1 MSDVIDLDH
10 LAIAAEHA
18 FGNFARYY
26 AELGG
31 HPQSG
36 GYSPGFHW
44 SQVRFD
50 GGAKRG
56 HMKIEMLEPANVAEF
71 DFLRRFLD
79 RNGPGPHHLTFK
91 VPDLAATL
99 AEVRAK
105 GYEPASEDLES
116 PTWKEAF
123 LHPRQCHGIVVQL
136 AQVGPDAGDDHA
148 ADDGGEADGSDEE
161 LWPADDPQIPPPPAP
176 PARLDRLVHL
186 VADADAARALF
197 VDVLGGEPTSEG
209 DSAEG
214 RWTELAWRGGGILR
228 LVRPTGAA
236 AAWMGS
242 RIGRLHHVAF
252 TVADP
257 TDVRGARAVGEG
269 VWELAPELNLGIRL
283 RLTRR

>member
-18 FGNFARYY
+18 FANFARYY
-26 AELGG
+26 GELGG
-31 HPQSG
+31 HPQHG

-44 SQVRFD
+44 SQVGFD
-50 GGAKRG
+50 SRSPDGR
-56 HMKIEMLEPANVAEF
+56 MKIEMLEPANVVEF

-99 AEVRAK
+99 VEVRAK
-105 GYEPASEDLES
+105 GYEPASENLDS

-123 LHPRQCHGIVVQL
+123 LHPRQCHGIVVQI
-136 AQVGPDAGDDHA
+136 AQLGPDADDGEDG
-148 ADDGGEADGSDEE
+148 ADDEE
-161 LWPADDPQIPPPPAP
+161 GLWPVDEPQIPPPPAP
-176 PARLDRLVHL
+176 PARLDHLVHL
-186 VADADAARALF
+186 VADTDAARGLF
-197 VDVLGGEPTSEG
+197 VDVLGGEPVADG

-214 RWTELAWRGGGILR
+214 RWSELAWPGGGVIR
-228 LVRPTGAA
+228 LVEPTGAA
-236 AAWMGS
+236 KAWMGS

-257 TDVRGARAVGEG
+257 ADVHGARAVGEG
-269 VWELAPELNLGIRL
+269 VWELAPELNLGVRL